1 MSKIKIKKGDVVRI
15 ISGASR
21 GKEGKVLEI
30 LVDAEKALVEGQNLV
45 SRHTKPNTKN
55 PQGGIIKKEAP
66 VHISNLLV
74 IDGKG
79 NPTRIGRRVE
89 NGKIVRFSKK
99 SGEVIK

>member
-30 LVDAEKALVEGQNLV
+30 LVDAEKALVEGQNMV

-66 VHISNLLV
+66 IHISNLLV

-89 NGKIVRFSKK
+89 NGKIIRFSKK

>member
-30 LVDAEKALVEGQNLV
+30 LVDAEKALVEGQNMV

-66 VHISNLLV
+66 IHISNLLV